1 MRCSIGSAASGFI
14 LAVIIAASSGVSRAD
29 IIRYDSGG
37 FGSVQQSLSGLG
49 YDLNGPSVESTA
61 ESFVIPG
68 APGGNT
74 RLDFAYIR
82 DTGGYQ
88 FSFGVF
94 DRGAVTAD
102 PVSDRENWAL
112 QALGTA
118 IMVFD
123 DRESNP
129 GATASIDV
137 AAGTDLGLFLIPND
151 TLAAVLETPA
161 AFFGG
166 NRPDPLFSVSD
177 ANPGGFDQLMV
188 FQAGGLTTFAFE
200 DLSRAGYSDEDFT
213 DLVITTTAT
222 PLSVQPEVQI
232 EAASTPIPEPPALAI
247 LMFTAL
253 TFALIRGRQWRHS
266 RANPAS
272 ISLRAGRS

>member
-1 MRCSIGSAASGFI
+1 MRCSIGSAASGIFLAEI
-14 LAVIIAASSGVSRAD
+14 LVASPGASRAD
-29 IIRYDSGG
+29 IIRYDGGG

-49 YDLNGPSVESTA
+49 YDLNGPSIESTA

-94 DRGAVTAD
+94 DRGSVTAD

-123 DRESNP
+123 DRESSP

-151 TLAAVLETPA
+151 TLSAVLETPA

-166 NRPDPLFSVSD
+166 SRPDPLFSVSD

-213 DLVITTTAT
+213 DLVITMTAT

-232 EAASTPIPEPPALAI
+232 EAASTQIAEPPGLTI
-247 LMFTAL
+247 LIVAAL
-253 TFALIRGRQWRHS
+253 TFVLIRGGQRRYS
-266 RANPAS
+266 PGTPALNS
-272 ISLRAGRS
+272 SRAGRS